1 MEEKEI
7 ILIENTNG
15 DTFEAELVT
24 YLVSKDKSNTYIVY
38 TNNEVEDNGDQVIY
52 VSKVVAEGDT
62 VKIDEIVDDE
72 EWKNVQQLLKEI
84 ANN

>member
-52 VSKVVAEGDT
+52 VSKVVA